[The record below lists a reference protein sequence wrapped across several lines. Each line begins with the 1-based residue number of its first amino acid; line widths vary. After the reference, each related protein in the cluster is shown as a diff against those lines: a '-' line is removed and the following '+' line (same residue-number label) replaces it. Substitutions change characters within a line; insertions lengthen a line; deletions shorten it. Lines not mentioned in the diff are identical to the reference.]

1 MNARRPR
8 FAAFAAL
15 GALVGASYAFRLPA
29 LLNARSTNSDAAV
42 VGLQAM
48 HLLRGEWSPFL
59 WGSGYQTSA
68 DSVVAAVFFTVLGAS
83 PLALMLSSL
92 TLQVIATL
100 LVFAT
105 LRRRVTDS
113 AALLLTMPMVVTTS
127 CLHSYALYPPRQAS
141 LTLAVA
147 AFWAIDRGARERHWL
162 TLGGA
167 LATLAVSADPYP
179 MLLVPLSALFALLV
193 AWDGET
199 MRLRLARVLSFG
211 AGALLGLL
219 PFVLLRS
226 ARGAKSGP
234 MGLTTSM
241 LAHHWDLLVRECLP
255 WAIGL
260 KVYHAR
266 NVMDYG
272 PWDAPLAVRVVQ
284 IAGAASLAV
293 VVVVALASAFAPRRR
308 LAWPDARLG
317 LVSGLVYPLAVGAFL
332 VSVMVMDHFS
342 MRYLAALALLTPFA
356 ALPAYRLF
364 GGRRFALVFAPHLLA
379 TAIGGWVGYGTFVR
393 GLVPEQAP
401 ELRDDLALEELL
413 AARGIEVATADYWA
427 SYRLTLL
434 WKERIV
440 VVPTNAGE
448 DRYRPYRDR
457 FEAAKRFAYI
467 HDRGRSREDVSV
479 AERSLRA
486 SDRIVETLRTG
497 SHVVFVAERAAPG
510 DGSM

>member
-1 MNARRPR
+1 MNARRPLGS
-8 FAAFAAL
+8 ALAAL
-15 GALVGASYAFRLPA
+15 AVLVAASYAFRVPA

-68 DSVVAAVFFTVLGAS
+68 DSIVAALFFALLGPS

-92 TLQVIATL
+92 TLQVVATV
-100 LVFAT
+100 LVFST
-105 LRRRVTDS
+105 LRRRVEGA

-147 AFWAIDRGARERHWL
+147 AFWAIDRGARSRHWL
-162 TLGGA
+162 MLGGA
-167 LATLAVSADPYP
+167 LATLAVCADPYP
-179 MLLVPLSALFALLV
+179 MLLLPLAGLFALLV

-199 MRLRLARVLSFG
+199 LRLRLAHLLSFVS
-211 AGALLGLL
+211 GALFGLA

-260 KVYHAR
+260 KVYCAR

-272 PWDAPLAVRVVQ
+272 PWDAPLGVRLVQ
-284 IAGAASLAV
+284 ITGALSLAV
-293 VVVVALASAFAPRRR
+293 VVVTALAAAFVPRRR
-308 LAWPDARLG
+308 LAWSDARLG
-317 LVSGLVYPLAVGAFL
+317 LVGGLVYPLAIGAFL

-342 MRYLAALALLTPFA
+342 MRYLAVLALLTPFA

-364 GGRRFALVFAPHLLA
+364 GARRFAVVFAPHLVA

-393 GLVPEQAP
+393 GVVPVRETP
-401 ELRDDLALEELL
+401 ELHDDFALEELL
-413 AARGIEVATADYWA
+413 VARGIDVAVADYWA

-434 WKERIV
+434 WNERIV
-440 VVPTNAGE
+440 VVPTNERE
-448 DRYRPYRDR
+448 DRYRPHRER
-457 FEAAKRFAYI
+457 LEAAKRFAYI
-467 HDRGRSREDVSV
+467 HDRGRSREDVDV
-479 AERSLRA
+479 AERQLRA
-486 SDRIVETLRTG
+486 TTRVVETLRTG
-497 SHVVFVAERAAPG
+497 SHVVFVAERI
-510 DGSM
+510 SSL